1 MLRVYDTAKARG
13 HTNYILP
20 FVRVNVLKLAFFSE
34 EPRRVW

>member
-20 FVRVNVLKLAFFSE
+20 FVRDVLKLALFS
-34 EPRRVW
+34 